1 MVLTSQKD
9 RVDIQL
15 FCPEKVAPFSQQV
28 QGELSQILADN
39 GLAAG
44 AVQVQRMERYS
55 RGRTASMS
63 RYDSRATNRAVALKY
78 DGEGAPVVVASGM
91 GYLAERM
98 IEVASE
104 SGVPVYEDNSLATML
119 SQLALGQEIPDALY
133 QAIVEIYVYFLNF
146 DPKDP
151 DKFRREREERAAQAA
166 PAPAQEK
173 KGES

>member
-1 MVLTSQKD
+1 
-9 RVDIQL
+9 
-15 FCPEKVAPFSQQV
+15 
-28 QGELSQILADN
+28 
-39 GLAAG
+39 
-44 AVQVQRMERYS
+44 
-55 RGRTASMS
+55 MS
-63 RYDSRATNRAVALKY
+63 RYYNRSANRAVALKY

-98 IEVASE
+98 IEVATE

-146 DPKDP
+146 DPNDP
-151 DKFRREREERAAQAA
+151 DKARRERAALTAQQPQEPSVEE
-166 PAPAQEK
+166 

>member
-1 MVLTSQKD
+1 
-9 RVDIQL
+9 
-15 FCPEKVAPFSQQV
+15 
-28 QGELSQILADN
+28 
-39 GLAAG
+39 
-44 AVQVQRMERYS
+44 
-55 RGRTASMS
+55 MS
-63 RYDSRATNRAVALKY
+63 RYDSRATNRAVSLKY

>member
-1 MVLTSQKD
+1 
-9 RVDIQL
+9 
-15 FCPEKVAPFSQQV
+15 
-28 QGELSQILADN
+28 
-39 GLAAG
+39 
-44 AVQVQRMERYS
+44 
-55 RGRTASMS
+55 MS